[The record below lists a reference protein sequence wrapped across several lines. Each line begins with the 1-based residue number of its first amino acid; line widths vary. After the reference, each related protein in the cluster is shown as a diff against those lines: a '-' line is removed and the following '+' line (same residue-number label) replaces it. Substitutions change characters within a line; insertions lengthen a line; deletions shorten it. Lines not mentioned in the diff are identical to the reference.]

1 MARGRRK
8 VAILLHVTGIVAFSA
23 SATNQFAP
31 PESVRVARA
40 ALRADRVD
48 LAMRQAL
55 AARLADPSNGAAQ
68 SLLGDIAYRKADFD
82 AAESFYRA
90 AVSVAPACARAIW
103 GLGRIEELN
112 FRRGAARDYF
122 ATAFRLNPRDPQIIR
137 SYGSVIPNRD
147 SQTILLKNYIAVGS
161 DAPDDLES

>member
-40 ALRADRVD
+40 TLRADRVD

-55 AARLADPSNGAAQ
+55 AARLADPSNAAVQ
-68 SLLGDIAYRKADFD
+68 SLLGDVAFRKADFD
-82 AAESFYRA
+82 AAEAFYRA
-90 AVSVAPACARAIW
+90 AISLDPTCARATW

-112 FRRGAARDYF
+112 FRRRTARDYF
-122 ATAFRLNPRDPQIIR
+122 AAAFRLDPRDPQIIR

-147 SQTILLKNYIAVGS
+147 SQTILLKNYMAV
-161 DAPDDLES
+161 

>member
-1 MARGRRK
+1 MAGGRLK

-55 AARLADPSNGAAQ
+55 AARLADPSNGTAQ

-90 AVSVAPACARAIW
+90 AVSRDPPSAPATW
-103 GLGRIEELN
+103 GPGRIEEVN
-112 FRRGAARDYF
+112 FRRAAARDDL
-122 ATAFRLNPRDPQIIR
+122 ATAFPLAPPVPQ
-137 SYGSVIPNRD
+137 
-147 SQTILLKNYIAVGS
+147 
-161 DAPDDLES
+161 